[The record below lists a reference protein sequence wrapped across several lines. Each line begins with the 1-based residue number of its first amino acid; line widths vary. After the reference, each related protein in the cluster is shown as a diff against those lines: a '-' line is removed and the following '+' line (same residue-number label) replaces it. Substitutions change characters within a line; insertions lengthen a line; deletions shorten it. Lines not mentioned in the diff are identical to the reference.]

1 MTMGIGALSSL
12 FGHGQSQGA
21 QDGGNNGN
29 MMQEIAQLL
38 QAIEQL
44 LDSSSQGQNG
54 CRLEF
59 LALRLL
65 QRLQRMCV
73 EYQRAQA

>member
-12 FGHGQSQGA
+12 FGQGQNQGA
-21 QDGGNNGN
+21 QDSGSNGN

-44 LDSSSQGQNG
+44 LDSSNQGQNG
-54 CRLEF
+54 NGCQNHQGGSSHGHHGGHSG
-59 LALRLL
+59 AS
-65 QRLQRMCV
+65 
-73 EYQRAQA
+73 QA

>member
-1 MTMGIGALSSL
+1 MLGIGALSSL
-12 FGHGQSQGA
+12 MGHGQGQSQGA
-21 QDGGNNGN
+21 QDSGSNGN

-54 CRLEF
+54 NGC
-59 LALRLL
+59 
-65 QRLQRMCV
+65 QNQ
-73 EYQRAQA
+73 QGGGHGHHGSTSGTSQA